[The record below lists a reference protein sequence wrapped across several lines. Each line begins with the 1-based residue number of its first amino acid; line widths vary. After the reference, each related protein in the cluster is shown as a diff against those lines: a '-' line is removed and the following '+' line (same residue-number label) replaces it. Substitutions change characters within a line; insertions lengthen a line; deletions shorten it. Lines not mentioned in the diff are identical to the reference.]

1 MEERTT
7 AERSTAER
15 CSTVCNVRARQES
28 QLTPRCALQCE
39 KRESACVDEALLNP
53 LLPRLQRD
61 QITWLCT
68 QAHGAERLK
77 ERSRNAGNR
86 RKVCGGITSGHNI
99 RAIRCEC
106 TTRCGAGGGDEER
119 QECGGASDAW

>member
-1 MEERTT
+1 MEECTA
-7 AERSTAER
+7 AERGNTER
-15 CSTVCNVRARQES
+15 CATVCNIRARQES

-39 KRESACVDEALLNP
+39 QCKATCVDEALLNP
-53 LLPRLQRD
+53 LLSGFQRD
-61 QITWLCT
+61 QIAWLCT

-77 ERSRNAGNR
+77 ERSRNASNR
-86 RKVCGGITSGHNI
+86 RKVCGGITGGHNI

-106 TTRCGAGGGDEER
+106 TTRCGAGGGDKEW